1 MKFPSV
7 ASFIVQLMPRVRTS
21 LIEALN
27 TALVCRCC
35 LDSLNVIVK
44 RPLNCPTKYAQ
55 LGANHK
61 RSHNRFRGELDGF
74 PYALRYYA
82 ISVCVCEGRGRGD
95 C

>member
-1 MKFPSV
+1 MKFPSA
-7 ASFIVQLMPRVRTS
+7 ASFIVQLMPLVRTS
-21 LIEALN
+21 PIEAFN
-27 TALVCRCC
+27 TALVCRWC

-44 RPLNCPTKYAQ
+44 RPLNCPTKYAL

-82 ISVCVCEGRGRGD
+82 ISVCVCEGRGMGD